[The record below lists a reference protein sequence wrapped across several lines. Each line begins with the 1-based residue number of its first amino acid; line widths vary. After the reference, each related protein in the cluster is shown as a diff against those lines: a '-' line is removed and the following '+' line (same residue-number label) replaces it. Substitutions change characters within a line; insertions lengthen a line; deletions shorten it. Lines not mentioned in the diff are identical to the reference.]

1 VLRAAAHR
9 EDACSGTETSLAV
22 RVRKATNSER
32 FGQPRR
38 CRRELPR
45 RRSVGKEPQLRHG
58 VEIVGPK
65 SWSWS
70 PGADVQ
76 NCVEGPSQTGP
87 QGLVMDCGT
96 LSTRKGS
103 NYPWSAQ
110 VARCPFKAHIPCTHV
125 VSSLISGPKSA
136 RGLLFQPVKY
146 FENGYQSS
154 GGAVRRGVGQFF
166 GFFFSR
172 HPYSRAHTK
181 SNISALDSVDSCYA
195 AL

>member
-1 VLRAAAHR
+1 MLRAAAHR

-32 FGQPRR
+32 LGQPRR

-45 RRSVGKEPQLRHG
+45 RRCVGKEPQLRHG

-96 LSTRKGS
+96 LITRKGS

-110 VARCPFKAHIPCTHV
+110 VARCPFKALATKAMHMLSPLT
-125 VSSLISGPKSA
+125 VSTTRLASRLHGA
-136 RGLLFQPVKY
+136 LLRGT
-146 FENGYQSS
+146 
-154 GGAVRRGVGQFF
+154 
-166 GFFFSR
+166 FFSFAR
-172 HPYSRAHTK
+172 LVRCSPTPAPVILHGPSSTLAW
-181 SNISALDSVDSCYA
+181 SSWC
-195 AL
+195 